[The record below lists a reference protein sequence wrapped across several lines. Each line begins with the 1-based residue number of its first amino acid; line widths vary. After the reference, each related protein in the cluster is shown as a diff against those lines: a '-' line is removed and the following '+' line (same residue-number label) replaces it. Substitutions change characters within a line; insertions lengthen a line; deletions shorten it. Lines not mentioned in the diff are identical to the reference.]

1 MEFQYAA
8 LDEKG
13 HRFAGTLEAE
23 SKTSALATLTER
35 YPIVTRL
42 ERRTQR
48 FSLEHILNP
57 IRGTDILTFSQTL
70 AAMLDGGIPLK
81 RALDT
86 IYHDVENRLMRG
98 VLMDVSSALGS
109 GSSLS
114 EALSNHKTVFDD
126 FFVSMVKAG
135 QDSGELPEML
145 ERVSAYLEKTEQ
157 LKDQVKSALT
167 YPIVVLVFA
176 GFLVAA
182 ILAFGVPYLRELYDG
197 LGLPLPT
204 STQALVLVGTLLSE
218 YALLCILALLGG
230 IFFLRSAL
238 RTPTVAERIDAAK
251 LAMPKLG
258 SFYRTLY
265 TARFSRTL
273 CLLYSGGIPL
283 LEALELSAASVG
295 NIVFAKSMEETA
307 ESLRTGS
314 TLSACLRGNPYF
326 LDAAIGMVSAGEES
340 GKLDKLLDKV
350 ANFYDNK
357 VHTQLESLTSTI
369 EPLMMILIGLIIGA
383 IIVALGLPFL
393 TLASQF

>member
-1 MEFQYAA
+1 M
-8 LDEKG
+8 
-13 HRFAGTLEAE
+13 
-23 SKTSALATLTER
+23 
-35 YPIVTRL
+35 
-42 ERRTQR
+42 
-48 FSLEHILNP
+48 
-57 IRGTDILTFSQTL
+57 
-70 AAMLDGGIPLK
+70 
-81 RALDT
+81 
-86 IYHDVENRLMRG
+86 
-98 VLMDVSSALGS
+98 
-109 GSSLS
+109 
-114 EALSNHKTVFDD
+114 
-126 FFVSMVKAG
+126 
-135 QDSGELPEML
+135 
-145 ERVSAYLEKTEQ
+145 
-157 LKDQVKSALT
+157 
-167 YPIVVLVFA
+167 
-176 GFLVAA
+176 
-182 ILAFGVPYLRELYDG
+182 
-197 LGLPLPT
+197 PLPA

-218 YALLCILALLGG
+218 YALLCVLALLAGLYS
-230 IFFLRSAL
+230 LRLAL
-238 RTPTVAERIDAAK
+238 RTTTVAMRIDAAK

-295 NIVFAKSMEETA
+295 NLVFAESMEETA

-369 EPLMMILIGLIIGA
+369 EPLMMILIGLVIGA